1 MNTKKNANDNF
12 FICYFP
18 SIVFFCIWTTDGSQC
33 HKFTL
38 PPGSIYIMK
47 GKSRYDYFHD
57 VTRIDGSHP
66 FAIVMRFGKFN
77 LRSS

>member
-1 MNTKKNANDNF
+1 MLMF
-12 FICYFP
+12 FICCFP
-18 SIVFFCIWTTDGSQC
+18 SNLFSCIRTADGSHC

-57 VTRIDGSHP
+57 VTRKDDSHP

-77 LRSS
+77 ILAS